1 MAPQAND
8 VLVVSTAGA
17 VLHTYVIPT
26 TGAYP
31 HGPTLGPDGNVYFAE
46 IDANK
51 IARITPA
58 GQITEWTDPLANA
71 KPMVTAFG
79 PDGKL
84 YFTENQAN
92 KIGVLNTSTGS
103 FTHWSVPTS
112 KAAPLGMAAGP
123 DGNLWF
129 TEQQGNNIGRIT
141 TSGSVTEFP
150 VPTLA
155 AGLNKIVAGPDGNLW
170 FSETSASKIGRLS
183 PPSAPQVQVAPAIS
197 GVPTA
202 GQTLT
207 ANPGSWSGSPAPS
220 FSYQWQQCDSSGLNC
235 LPISGATQ
243 STYQLQAG
251 DVGHQVTVAVSGS
264 NTAGQQT
271 VAATPVGPINPA
283 PTPPVNQTPPSIS
296 GTPAAG
302 QTLTANPGSWSGTP
316 APIYTYQWQQCD
328 SSGQSCFDLGGATSS
343 SYQPT
348 AGDVGHTIGVVVT
361 GTNGSGSANANATPV
376 GPVQAAAT
384 APQNTVAPSI
394 TGTATAGQTLTANP
408 GSWSG
413 SPAPSFSYQWQQCDS
428 SGLNCLPIS
437 GATQSTYQLQAGDV
451 GHQVTVAV
459 SGSNTAGQQTVAA
472 TPVGPINPAPTPP
485 VNQTPPSI
493 SGTPA
498 AGQTLTANPG
508 SWSGTPAPIYTYQWQ
523 QCDSSGQSCFDLGG
537 ATSSSYQPTA
547 GDVGHTIGVVVTGT
561 NGSGSANANATP
573 VGPVQAAATA
583 PQNTVAP
590 SITGTATAGQTL
602 TANPGS
608 WSGSPA
614 PSFSYQWQQCDSSG
628 LNCLPISGA
637 TQSTYQL
644 QAGDVGHQVTV
655 AVSGSNTAGQQTV
668 AATPVGPINPA
679 PTPPVNQTPPSISGT
694 PAAGQTLTANPGSW
708 SGTPAPIYTYQWQQC
723 DSSGQSCFDLG
734 GATSSSYQPTAG
746 DVGHTIG
753 VVVTGTN
760 GSGSANANA
769 TPVGPINA
777 PAPQGPV
784 LDGFNRTN
792 GALGAN
798 WGLMAGGFANFQI
811 SGQQAVD
818 PNGSLFAWNFWQLQ
832 QFGPNSEAYATM
844 TTTSSDAVRVCA
856 RMTSP
861 TTSNRSGYCLHVAGS
876 TWQLI
881 RIDKGA
887 SAVLLATSQTTA
899 PGDKLGLTVTGT
911 TLTGWYAPAATGTW
925 TRLLSTTDS
934 TYSTAGYLALE
945 ARATHIDDFGGRNIP

>member
-1 MAPQAND
+1 MLVVVLVAQAVAVASWGHAATASIAEFPVPSGGPSAIALGPDGAVWFTEESASKVGRITPAGSLTEYQVPTANAGLGGIATGPDGNVWFTESKTNKLGRVIPATGQIKEFATGKSPGGIVGGADGNLWIMAPQAND

-197 GVPTA
+197 GVPTV

-361 GTNGSGSANANATPV
+361 GTNGSGSAKANATPV
-376 GPVQAAAT
+376 GPCRPPRPRRRTRSPRRSQA
-384 APQNTVAPSI
+384 
-394 TGTATAGQTLTANP
+394 L
-408 GSWSG
+408 
-413 SPAPSFSYQWQQCDS
+413 
-428 SGLNCLPIS
+428 
-437 GATQSTYQLQAGDV
+437 
-451 GHQVTVAV
+451 
-459 SGSNTAGQQTVAA
+459 
-472 TPVGPINPAPTPP
+472 
-485 VNQTPPSI
+485 
-493 SGTPA
+493 
-498 AGQTLTANPG
+498 
-508 SWSGTPAPIYTYQWQ
+508 
-523 QCDSSGQSCFDLGG
+523 
-537 ATSSSYQPTA
+537 
-547 GDVGHTIGVVVTGT
+547 
-561 NGSGSANANATP
+561 
-573 VGPVQAAATA
+573 
-583 PQNTVAP
+583 
-590 SITGTATAGQTL
+590 
-602 TANPGS
+602 
-608 WSGSPA
+608 
-614 PSFSYQWQQCDSSG
+614 
-628 LNCLPISGA
+628 
-637 TQSTYQL
+637 
-644 QAGDVGHQVTV
+644 
-655 AVSGSNTAGQQTV
+655 
-668 AATPVGPINPA
+668 
-679 PTPPVNQTPPSISGT
+679 
-694 PAAGQTLTANPGSW
+694 
-708 SGTPAPIYTYQWQQC
+708 
-723 DSSGQSCFDLG
+723 
-734 GATSSSYQPTAG
+734 
-746 DVGHTIG
+746 
-753 VVVTGTN
+753 
-760 GSGSANANA
+760 
-769 TPVGPINA
+769 
-777 PAPQGPV
+777 
-784 LDGFNRTN
+784 R
-792 GALGAN
+792 
-798 WGLMAGGFANFQI
+798 
-811 SGQQAVD
+811 
-818 PNGSLFAWNFWQLQ
+818 
-832 QFGPNSEAYATM
+832 
-844 TTTSSDAVRVCA
+844 R
-856 RMTSP
+856 R
-861 TTSNRSGYCLHVAGS
+861 
-876 TWQLI
+876 
-881 RIDKGA
+881 
-887 SAVLLATSQTTA
+887 
-899 PGDKLGLTVTGT
+899 
-911 TLTGWYAPAATGTW
+911 
-925 TRLLSTTDS
+925 
-934 TYSTAGYLALE
+934 
-945 ARATHIDDFGGRNIP
+945 GRR